1 MSVPILTI
9 PESAYEAQA
18 YLAPQRTKSQL
29 LLYILKLTRSS
40 SIALVVIYLVGYF
53 AVKPVLETGSLRR
66 LEVLGLY
73 RTKLRDLYLNLIG
86 RVSHIPIVSF
96 NRANGKCYSDSI
108 TQTDVSYFG
117 SNDNEDGDKLK
128 QNGILLA
135 LTKLSQLLTEC
146 DAYLKTSISSYE
158 PANNAIKSFQNQ
170 ADLKYFNTSE
180 FFNVQVEE
188 SGKTRTKDVVL
199 ETKNEIRGIKGL
211 YMSGQV

>member
-1 MSVPILTI
+1 MSIPILTI

-18 YLAPQRTKSQL
+18 YLAPQRSKSHL
-29 LLYILKLTRSS
+29 LLYILKLTRTS
-40 SIALVVIYLVGYF
+40 SIAVVLIYLVGYF

-66 LEVLGLY
+66 LEVLDLY

-108 TQTDVSYFG
+108 TQTDESYFG
-117 SNDNEDGDKLK
+117 SKDKDDGDKLS
-128 QNGILLA
+128 QNGLLLA
-135 LTKLSQLLTEC
+135 LSKLSQLLTEC

-158 PANNAIKSFQNQ
+158 PTNSSLRSFQNQ

-180 FFNVQVEE
+180 FFNVQAEE
-188 SGKTRTKDVVL
+188 SGKTRTKDIVV